1 LTSRAAN
8 EIQRLAVGEAIVVG
22 ANIAIPIYVNI
33 RVRRSKHGGKSITI
47 IKEKSGDEVIV

>member
-1 LTSRAAN
+1 
-8 EIQRLAVGEAIVVG
+8 VG

-47 IKEKSGDEVIV
+47 IKENSENEVSV